1 MTRNSNPTTDDSN
14 AQGGTTLEM
23 SEEADGRSVE
33 KTDQN
38 EDTESE
44 SIRYEGMPTIRPVL
58 VVLGIVLGG
67 GIVGI
72 GTLWVLPALAGGPEL
87 ADVFSSA
94 IGILV
99 AVVSGRLLVKIL
111 VLSRTKYTIR
121 DDAFQREY
129 ELFHRSKSREIPV
142 EKLRGHEYS
151 QGRIQSLFGFGTV
164 RLLTAGTNRSLGFI
178 EFEHLNEP
186 ERVREIIREFSSRQE

>member
-1 MTRNSNPTTDDSN
+1 MTRNSNPTKDDSN
-14 AQGGTTLEM
+14 VQGGTTLEM
-23 SEEADGRSVE
+23 SEEAEGHSLER
-33 KTDQN
+33 TDPN
-38 EDTESE
+38 KDPESK

-58 VVLGIVLGG
+58 VVLGLVLGG
-67 GIVGI
+67 AILGI
-72 GTLWVLPALAGGPEL
+72 GTLWVMPALAGGPEL

-99 AVVSGRLLVKIL
+99 AVISGRLIVKIV

-142 EKLRGHEYS
+142 EKLRGHEFS
-151 QGRIQSLFGFGTV
+151 QGRIQSLLGFGTV

-186 ERVREIIREFSSRQE
+186 ERVREIIRKISSQDD